1 MDPHLIPLLEN
12 PPTLRPPTLP
22 RCTGSSRFAS
32 RHCCEKLSLKILADQ
47 LRLSPK
53 WTIQNADT
61 NQGTQS
67 EVSNPRAIFADH
79 LLVMLL
85 RARNIHAYENRNRD
99 SAFCEVPH
107 YLFNDHVVN

>member
-47 LRLSPK
+47 LRLSPN
-53 WTIQNADT
+53 TAATMLADAKGRSESEGKRSGSDPE
-61 NQGTQS
+61 GTKES
-67 EVSNPRAIFADH
+67 FPEFHNEGRKVRERF
-79 LLVMLL
+79 L
-85 RARNIHAYENRNRD
+85 RWPG
-99 SAFCEVPH
+99 CE
-107 YLFNDHVVN
+107 FRRSQF